1 MESTINKKSVRTQ
14 FNHTSSK
21 GRTFT
26 SPSLTIPEDGL
37 SIREILKSHTSGASP
52 AIMKTPEYSSED
64 SPFAGMDVNK
74 MDLIDL
80 QNLTKHIVNLR
91 TNAENEI
98 KKRKVQHTN
107 DQQEKQKIAL
117 EKAAVEHYKSVKG
130 DAKQL

>member
-1 MESTINKKSVRTQ
+1 MTTKVSKVKTQ
-14 FNHTSSK
+14 FNYTPNK
-21 GRTFT
+21 GRAFHQ
-26 SPSLTIPEDGL
+26 PSQTIPEDGL
-37 SIREILKSHTSGASP
+37 SIRQILSSHTSGASP
-52 AIMKTPEYSSED
+52 AIMKQPEFSPED
-64 SPFAGMDVNK
+64 SPFGSMDVNK

-98 KKRKVQHTN
+98 KKRKTEHAK
-107 DQQEKQKIAL
+107 QQELNAKVAL